1 MDIFAGFSPN
11 NYNKMRGRTLSTKEQ
26 TSRDFSI
33 SLTKLSIVYHEKME
47 RNNAMNINIDMNNNS
62 LALSYETFQEKA
74 IRVSKAANT
83 QTNMMSQYGNPN
95 VSNLN
100 LQHVLDNQMAPNPTG
115 VQTTHHTD
123 DTVINI
129 QLPYDPS
136 AHTEPK
142 LWDGSFHPI
151 LLHGSIEHLALDSNI
166 KDSLN
171 FITKYISNKQV
182 DSSKSNNF
190 EDFHGMGEAVWNFI
204 SSVYQAN
211 WDSLYAD
218 KQSNSLRKK
227 IAAKFTLKIQPATNK
242 NKIIDKPTLVNVERI
257 PPPISVKSQK
267 KVNQI
272 SKYFKNIK
280 PANNTKQ
287 PQKSYA

>member
-1 MDIFAGFSPN
+1 MDIFAGFSSN
-11 NYNKMRGRTLSTKEQ
+11 NYNKLRGRTLSTKEQ
-26 TSRDFSI
+26 TSRDSLM
-33 SLTKLSIVYHEKME
+33 SLTKSSIAYYEKME
-47 RNNAMNINIDMNNNS
+47 CNNAMNIDIDINNNS
-62 LALSYETFQEKA
+62 PALSYETSQEKA

-83 QTNMMSQYGNPN
+83 QTNMMSQYSNPN

-115 VQTTHHTD
+115 VQTMHHAD

-151 LLHGSIEHLALDSNI
+151 LLHGSMEHLALDSKNI

-182 DSSKSNNF
+182 DSLKSNNL
-190 EDFHGMGEAVWNFI
+190 EDFHC
-204 SSVYQAN
+204 Q
-211 WDSLYAD
+211 D
-218 KQSNSLRKK
+218 R
-227 IAAKFTLKIQPATNK
+227 
-242 NKIIDKPTLVNVERI
+242 
-257 PPPISVKSQK
+257 
-267 KVNQI
+267 
-272 SKYFKNIK
+272 
-280 PANNTKQ
+280 
-287 PQKSYA
+287 